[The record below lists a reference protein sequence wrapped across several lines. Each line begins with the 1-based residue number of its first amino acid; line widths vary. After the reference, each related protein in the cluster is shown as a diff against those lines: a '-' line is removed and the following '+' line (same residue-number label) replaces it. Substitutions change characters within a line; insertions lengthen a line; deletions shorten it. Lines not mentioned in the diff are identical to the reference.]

1 MPVEVY
7 YYENSYTLRGTK
19 FIKNGTKLQEKLGQI
34 VYNKFRPANCSH
46 GYEVPIWIPFH
57 IRSASKFKNDRQ
69 VPAGGALQ
77 QLCVH
82 YLPNTVAVTDS
93 ASWKKVFES
102 RP

>member
-69 VPAGGALQ
+69 VPAG
-77 QLCVH
+77 CEDRRI
-82 YLPNTVAVTDS
+82 LPAR
-93 ASWKKVFES
+93 AMAIG
-102 RP
+102 RAAPA

>member
-7 YYENSYTLRGTK
+7 YYENSHTLRGTK

-34 VYNKFRPANCSH
+34 VYNKFRPANCTQ

-69 VPAGGALQ
+69 VPAGGALTVWVRVMRF
-77 QLCVH
+77 CVIII
-82 YLPNTVAVTDS
+82 YCALN
-93 ASWKKVFES
+93 
-102 RP
+102 

>member
-57 IRSASKFKNDRQ
+57 IRSADKFRHDQPGTRGWTPSH
-69 VPAGGALQ
+69 VATTAVEYA
-77 QLCVH
+77 VH
-82 YLPNTVAVTDS
+82 T
-93 ASWKKVFES
+93 
-102 RP
+102 

>member
-69 VPAGGALQ
+69 VPAGGALPRSSHPAQ
-77 QLCVH
+77 DLTH
-82 YLPNTVAVTDS
+82 
-93 ASWKKVFES
+93 W
-102 RP
+102 R

>member
-46 GYEVPIWIPFH
+46 GYEVPIWISFH
-57 IRSASKFKNDRQ
+57 IRSADKFRHDQPGTRGGSPIMGT
-69 VPAGGALQ
+69 VPMTIPVDTFKSSAL
-77 QLCVH
+77 
-82 YLPNTVAVTDS
+82 
-93 ASWKKVFES
+93 
-102 RP
+102 